1 MPLSGVLRRHR
12 IAIATN
18 LALLMVVAGVV
29 AAAVQADGYRT
40 HEAQLNDGGI
50 WVTNSRDG
58 FYGRVNKPIGQID
71 GALFAELDA
80 QLDIL
85 QDGASVVAVNISSG
99 SLAAIDPA
107 SVEHPDGDGAT
118 IPGGAQVQLAG
129 GTVAV
134 LDPTT
139 GSLWA
144 DLADPDLGVPVVGN
158 LDSQAP
164 PLATTGAD
172 GALAVTVDGEILAV
186 SAEGD
191 TITRIAPTATG
202 FGKPRAQDLP
212 GDVDASVTV
221 SAVGGTAVVLDSGSG
236 SLSVLGGAETD
247 VPPGSVLQQPGP
259 DADTVLVAST
269 DRLLAIDLETG
280 EETTLAEGV
289 GGRPTS
295 PVRLG
300 VCHYGAWSGGAG
312 AVATACGD
320 GEPVVNSLGTDSGD
334 LVFRVNRGEILLN
347 DRSSGAVWNID
358 SAEPTRLDNWDA
370 FKNKVKDD
378 DENEENEEEAEGDR
392 RPPEAKPDDLGA
404 RLGRTTVLHPLDND
418 TAPEGRLLS
427 IRSVQDVSGSEAD
440 VTISPDGQ
448 TVQITLPDRAGVTS
462 FEYYVDDGRTDV
474 AAHATVTVRPRGPQ
488 VDGPPQLRQGFEPRV
503 WNVPSGGTL
512 DVPVLP
518 DWRDKDDGDPLS
530 VSAAKAEGG
539 ERSGATARVT
549 SGGRIRFTAPV
560 RAGVVTVAYEVTD
573 DIGDPVTDE
582 LKFQVQGIKDRQAHP
597 AVAEPDVVAGEA
609 GKAITIRPLGND
621 LPGSDPVTPDA
632 VLELAGKVAA
642 TSGADVSTDLVGGT
656 ITFRSSQ
663 PKTYFLDYDAKYGN
677 APFARGR
684 IRVDVRAVEKPPQAP
699 VAMPDN
705 LTLYGQAATL
715 VDVLA
720 NDIDP
725 TGGLLVVQSGEA
737 DTQNQVDVA
746 VVAGR
751 WLRLSARQGTL
762 TPRTQLVRYRIS
774 NGTRSGIEGEVVVT
788 QRPLPADNS
797 PVTEVDRVVVREG
810 AGASVPVLDND
821 FSPSGDE
828 LSLVGDVAGET
839 AGALTVLPP
848 GDEDVPT
855 GSAYVAGRFLRYVAP
870 RGLDD
875 AQTFTVRYLATN
887 TAGET
892 SPGKVEITVVPGSR
906 ANQPPELPALEGRAV
921 SGDAVTL
928 KIPGSGVDPDGD
940 PVTLTGIAS
949 APTLGRLVS
958 YGANSLRYQAYP
970 GSVGTDEFTYTVTD
984 PQGAEATGTAR
995 VAVVQPA
1002 TPQPPLAVA
1011 DTITVEP
1018 GRVAK
1023 LDVIANDLVAAG
1035 DRVTI
1040 ELLDAPA
1047 GVTLES
1053 PQGPVVLQSPTD
1065 GSGRNV
1071 EVVYRL
1077 SNGLAASQ
1085 ATATLRTSDPYNNP
1099 PVVFDAFGG
1108 VGVAGEGEGE
1118 GDSVS
1123 VDVLET
1129 AYDPDGPAAALRVTE
1144 VIAPA
1149 GVEASTDGATVSVE
1163 RAEQPIVVPF
1173 RVRDSDGGVA
1183 TASLFVPALR
1193 AGAPFVA
1200 ADALIDLAS
1209 GDTASFDPNDYVVSP
1224 AGGPVRLTL
1233 KNRIWSSPGTSLG
1246 ATVTGDRAFQLEAA
1260 ESYVGPGAVIFEVT
1274 TGTSVDDPDG
1284 VRAVL
1289 SVPVQ
1294 VGGEEPILRC
1304 PDEPVRIA
1312 QSQALDLDIASLCH
1326 VWTPDPDDAGGLDFE
1341 ADWETSSDGLAIITP
1356 SGPAIEVAAASTAE
1370 PGSRG
1375 TLLVTTGGSAPGRL
1389 ELVVVKAPPPSLA
1402 PIRVDDMR
1410 AGETRTIDLAPYL
1423 RPGVGNP
1430 DPTVLEATQI
1440 TGLDV
1445 DISAEGSR
1453 VTLTTGERVDGQA
1466 QFRVV
1471 MSDVSGDPGPERLV
1485 EGRISLAVLDV
1496 PDTPTA
1502 PVPGRTVRDQEVA
1515 LSWRGPDANGAPI
1528 DRYEVRSVRG
1538 GVTQQCGGTTCEVRG
1553 LTNGT
1558 AYSFQVRA
1566 HNRVGWSEW
1575 STGSAQATPDR
1586 KPGLVGPIRLVR
1598 EGDRVLAIAW
1608 TRPTTQTSAIRRYLV
1623 SWPGGSK
1630 SSTRP
1635 SITITGLDN
1644 NKIYNFS
1651 VAAENALDI
1660 GPARRSAAFQSIGTP
1675 GTPAAPEVK
1684 DQRTPGDSGA
1694 VTLTWPAVDPNGP
1707 TPVRYTVLRDGKR
1720 LPNCT
1725 EIMATRCDNAG
1736 MSYDGR
1742 TYTYSVRATNKNGK
1756 GLTATGPGAPWTAV
1770 GQPAP
1775 WGDFSVTPTGK
1786 NNSGRA
1792 KFTVP
1797 ASRGAQ
1803 SNVTIYSDE
1812 AAISRFSATGPQD
1825 VAIEVGSNDRPY
1837 VIALEVC
1844 NEAGACE
1851 RSTGKSLQ
1859 TYGALTRVDIVRMEP
1874 IVKGKTVAWEI
1885 TVDADGDPAQLKVDS
1900 DKRAVERFTLDGV
1913 DLHTFRTTAVDI
1925 GYKSTETLV
1934 VTLSD
1939 SSPKRGPTERK
1950 ATSPETQDAPKPTVT
1965 ITRGDRCSD
1974 VSNDP
1979 ACNTNGQGTDCV
1991 HRSCGQILFDSENW
2005 AYNPMN
2011 CTFFDSVGGAYATR
2025 AIATNRRVQPG
2036 PYFGYPDRS
2045 VWVVCDGVESNH
2057 YAWPNS

>member
-1 MPLSGVLRRHR
+1 MPLSGTIRRHR
-12 IAIATN
+12 IAIASN

-80 QLDIL
+80 QLDIV

-99 SLAAIDPA
+99 ALAAIDPA

-129 GTVAV
+129 GTIAV
-134 LDPTT
+134 LDPAT

-144 DLADPDLGVPVVGN
+144 ELADPDLGVPVVGN

-164 PLATTGAD
+164 PLATTGVD
-172 GALAVTVDGEILAV
+172 GALAVTEDGEVLTV
-186 SAEGD
+186 SAEDD
-191 TITRIAPTATG
+191 TLTRVAQTDAG
-202 FGKPRAQDLP
+202 FGKPRTTDLP
-212 GDVDASVTV
+212 RAVEASVSIT
-221 SAVGGTAVVLDSGSG
+221 AVGDTPVVLDTGSG
-236 SLSVLGGAETD
+236 SLTVVGGAATD
-247 VPPGSVLQQPGP
+247 VPVGSVLQQPGP
-259 DADTVLVAST
+259 GASSVLVATS
-269 DRLLAIDLETG
+269 DRLLAIDLESG
-280 EETTLAEGV
+280 EETTLADGV
-289 GGRPTS
+289 GGRPTA

-300 VCHYGAWSGGAG
+300 ACHYGAWSGGVG
-312 AVATACGD
+312 AVATVCGD
-320 GEPVVNSLGTDSGD
+320 EEPVVNPLGTDASD

-427 IRSVQDVSGSEAD
+427 IRSVQDITGSDSD

-448 TVQITLPDRAGVTS
+448 TVQITLPDQAGVTT
-462 FEYYVDDGRTDV
+462 FEYYVDDGRQDV

-488 VDGPPQLRQGFEPRV
+488 VDGAPQLREGFEPRV
-503 WNVPSGGTL
+503 WNVPAGGTL

-518 DWRDKDDGDPLS
+518 DWRDKSDGDPLS
-530 VSAAKAEGG
+530 VSAAKAQGG

-560 RAGVVTVAYEVTD
+560 KAGVVTVAYEVTD

-582 LKFQVQGIKDRQAHP
+582 LKFQVQGIKDRQAYP
-597 AVAEPDVVAGEA
+597 AIAEPDVIAGEV
-609 GKAITIRPLGND
+609 GRPITIRPLGND

-642 TSGADVSTDLVGGT
+642 TSGADVRTDLVGGT
-656 ITFRSSQ
+656 ITFRSAQ

-684 IRVDVRAVEKPPQAP
+684 IRVDVRASEKPPQAP
-699 VAMPDN
+699 VAMPDSI
-705 LTLYGQAATL
+705 TVYGQAATL

-720 NDIDP
+720 NDVDP

-737 DTQNQVDVA
+737 ETDNQLDVA
-746 VVAGR
+746 VVEGR

-762 TPRTQLVRYRIS
+762 APRTQLVRYRIS

-788 QRPLPADNS
+788 QRPAPEDNS

-828 LSLVGDVAGET
+828 LGLVGDVAGET
-839 AGALTVLPP
+839 AGSLTVLPP
-848 GDEDVPT
+848 GDDDVPT

-870 RGLDD
+870 RGIDD

-892 SPGKVEITVVPGSR
+892 SPGKAEITVVPASR
-906 ANQPPELPALEGRAV
+906 ANQPPEPPALEGRAV
-921 SGDAVTL
+921 SGDAITL
-928 KIPGSGVDPDGD
+928 KVPGAGVDPDGD
-940 PVTLTGIAS
+940 PVTLTGISS
-949 APTLGRLVS
+949 APALGRLVS
-958 YGANSLRYQAYP
+958 YGANSLRYQAFP

-995 VAVVQPA
+995 IAVVQPA

-1011 DTITVEP
+1011 DAITVEP
-1018 GRVAK
+1018 GRVATV
-1023 LDVIANDLVAAG
+1023 DVLANDLVADG
-1035 DRVTI
+1035 DRVTV
-1040 ELLDAPA
+1040 ELLDAPD
-1047 GVTLES
+1047 GVELES
-1053 PQGPVVLQSPTD
+1053 PQGPVVVESPTD
-1065 GSGRNV
+1065 GSGRDV

-1085 ATATLRTSDPYNNP
+1085 GTVTLRTSEPYNNP
-1099 PVVFDAFGG
+1099 PVVFDAFGDDG
-1108 VGVAGEGEGE
+1108 DSGGA
-1118 GDSVS
+1118 GDSVT

-1129 AYDPDGPAAALRVTE
+1129 AYDPDGPASALRVTE
-1144 VIAPA
+1144 VVAPS
-1149 GVEASTDGATVSVE
+1149 GIEASADGGTITVD

-1183 TASLFVPALR
+1183 TGSLFVPALR
-1193 AGAPFVA
+1193 AAAPYVEA
-1200 ADALIDLAS
+1200 GALIELAS
-1209 GDTASFDPNDYVVSP
+1209 GDTESFDPNDYVVNP
-1224 AGGPVRLTL
+1224 AGGPVQLTL
-1233 KNRIWSSPGTSLG
+1233 KNRIWSSPSANLLPGI
-1246 ATVTGDRAFQLEAA
+1246 TGDRAFELTAA
-1260 ESYVGPGAVIFEVT
+1260 ESYVGPGAVVFEVT
-1274 TGTSVDDPDG
+1274 TGTSVDDPEG

-1294 VGGEEPILRC
+1294 VGGESPILRC

-1312 QSQALDLDIASLCH
+1312 QGQSLDLDIASLCH
-1326 VWTPDPDDAGGLDFE
+1326 VWTPDPDDVDGLDFD

-1356 SGPAIEVAAASTAE
+1356 SGPAIEVAAASTAD

-1375 TLLVTTGGSAPGRL
+1375 TLLVTTGDSEPGRL
-1389 ELVVVKAPPPSLA
+1389 QLLVVKSPPPSLS

-1410 AGETRTIDLAPYL
+1410 AGETRTIDLARYL
-1423 RPGVGNP
+1423 RAGVNNP
-1430 DPTVLEATQI
+1430 DPTVVQATQI

-1445 DISAEGSR
+1445 DITSEGSS

-1471 MSDVSGDPGPERLV
+1471 MSDVSAGDPGPERLV

-1515 LSWRGPDANGAPI
+1515 LSWRAPDANGAPV
-1528 DRYEVRSVRG
+1528 DRYEVRSLRG
-1538 GVTQQCGGTTCEVRG
+1538 GATQQCGGTTCEIRG

-1586 KPGLVGPIRLVR
+1586 KPGLVGPIKLVR
-1598 EGDRVLAIAW
+1598 EGDRVLVIAW
-1608 TRPTTQTSAIRRYLV
+1608 TPPTTQTSDIRRYLV

-1635 SITITGLDN
+1635 NITITGLDN
-1644 NKIYNFS
+1644 NVEYAFS

-1660 GPARRSAAFQSIGTP
+1660 GPARRSAAYQSVGTP
-1675 GTPAAPEVK
+1675 GTPAAPTIT

-1694 VTLTWPAVDPNGP
+1694 VTLTWPDVDPNGP
-1707 TPVRYTVLRDGKR
+1707 DPVRYTVLRDGTR

-1725 EIMATRCDNAG
+1725 DILATRCDNAG
-1736 MSYDGR
+1736 MAYDGR
-1742 TYTYSVRATNKNGK
+1742 TYQYSVRATNKNGK
-1756 GLTATGPGAPWTAV
+1756 GLTATGPAAPWSAV
-1770 GQPAP
+1770 GQPAA
-1775 WGDFSVTPTGK
+1775 WGDFTVRPTGRD
-1786 NNSGRA
+1786 NGGQA
-1792 KFTVP
+1792 QFTVP

-1803 SNVTIYSDE
+1803 SNVTIYSDGGV
-1812 AAISRFSATGPQD
+1812 ISQFSGTGPQD
-1825 VAIEVGSNDRPY
+1825 VAIQVGSNDKPY
-1837 VIALEVC
+1837 TIELEVC
-1844 NEAGACE
+1844 NESGACE
-1851 RSTGKSLQ
+1851 RSIGKPLQ
-1859 TYGALTRVDIVRMEP
+1859 AYGPLSREDILRMEP
-1874 IVKGKTVAWEI
+1874 IVKGKTVSWEI
-1885 TVDADGDPAQLKVDS
+1885 TVDADGDPATMTVDS
-1900 DKRAVERFTLDGV
+1900 DKRGKETFTLSGV
-1913 DLHTFRTTAVDI
+1913 DVHTFRTSSVDI
-1925 GYKSTETLV
+1925 GFKTNEQLV
-1934 VTLSD
+1934 VTLFD
-1939 SSPKRGPTERK
+1939 SSPKRGPGERQARSPTTE
-1950 ATSPETQDAPKPTVT
+1950 DAPKPTMT
-1965 ITRGDRCSD
+1965 ISRGDRCHD
-1974 VSNDP
+1974 GTDDP
-1979 ACNTNGQGTDCV
+1979 SCNPSGTGTDCL
-1991 HRSCGQILFDSENW
+1991 HPSCGRILFVSENW
-2005 AYNPMN
+2005 DYNPTN
-2011 CTFFDSVGGAYATR
+2011 CTFYDDFGAYATR
-2025 AIATNRRVQPG
+2025 PIATNRTVQPG
-2036 PYFGYPDRS
+2036 PYYGYPDRS

-2057 YAWPNS
+2057 YNWPNS